1 MKPDGDAG
9 AAAAGIRR
17 LPLIPTLLVTAA
29 VLTMI
34 GLGIWQLRRAGEK
47 DALIARYQSAVALP
61 PTAFPTVPISNN
73 SLPLFRRA
81 TGYCL
86 RVTGTRRT
94 AGTNRQGETG
104 YVHIAECSTGAEG
117 PGMAVQTGWS
127 KDPNA
132 KIAWTGGPVS
142 GIVAP
147 DSKMRMRLVS
157 EQGLGGLQPTARPS
171 LQSVPN
177 NHRSYAVQ
185 WFLFAAIALL
195 IYVIALRQRLKRQPA
210 VPKP

>member
-1 MKPDGDAG
+1 M
-9 AAAAGIRR
+9 IRQI
-17 LPLIPTLLVTAA
+17 PLVPTLLVAVA

-34 GLGIWQLRRAGEK
+34 GLGVWQLSRAKEK
-47 DALIARYQSAVALP
+47 DALIARYQAAAGLP
-61 PTAFPTVPISNN
+61 PTAFPTSPIANDA
-73 SLPLFRRA
+73 LPLFRRA
-81 TGYCL
+81 TGFCL

-117 PGMAVQTGWS
+117 PGMAVQMGWS
-127 KDPNA
+127 KDPNS
-132 KIAWTGGPVS
+132 KVTWRGGPVS
-142 GIVAP
+142 GIIAP

-157 EQGLGGLQPTARPS
+157 EEGLGGLQPSARPS
-171 LQSVPN
+171 LQSIPN

-195 IYVIALRQRLKRQPA
+195 IYAIALRQRLKRQA
-210 VPKP
+210 AEPKP